1 MTGPDR
7 PRSRP
12 DPATMLSLGL
22 LVVLALLLLWPLVS
36 GGPPPSP
43 YLVGALLVVRLGLQ
57 LWRAR
62 TDERLRRPSSWALD
76 LILIGLLFYAASGQ
90 PGA

>member
-1 MTGPDR
+1 
-7 PRSRP
+7 
-12 DPATMLSLGL
+12 MLSLGL

-43 YLVGALLVVRLGLQ
+43 YLVVGLLVVRLGLQ

-62 TDERLRRPSSWALD
+62 TDERLRRPGSWALD

-90 PGA
+90 PA

>member
-1 MTGPDR
+1 MTSPGPR
-7 PRSRP
+7 RRP

-22 LVVLALLLLWPLVS
+22 LALLALLLLWPLLS
-36 GGPPPSP
+36 GGPAPSP
-43 YLVGALLVVRLGLQ
+43 YLVGGLLLARLGLQ

-62 TDERLRRPSSWALD
+62 SDERLRRPSSWALD

-90 PGA
+90 PG